1 MLVFGGL
8 LTAATRSLM
17 TRDASTLLSAVADLP
32 SSGVPTEPGA
42 AYGEAVVAA
51 SRALAD
57 QAWDG
62 WAQRRYFLQR
72 NWVLFIWFVC

>member
-8 LTAATRSLM
+8 LTAATRSLL

-32 SSGVPTEPGA
+32 ISGVPTEPGA
-42 AYGEAVVAA
+42 ADGAAVVAA
-51 SRALAD
+51 TRALAD

-62 WAQRRYFLQR
+62 WAQRRYCSPRHCL
-72 NWVLFIWFVC
+72 W